1 MDEYIVHVLVP
12 ETGVRLIAE
21 DRSILSLVEARK
33 VMQDSVEFGNY
44 MQDIHDVSQNIWA
57 LHRVVT
63 VVEVVAEEDL
73 VATD

>member
-1 MDEYIVHVLVP
+1 MLKLFLETNILTSELAHPQKMDEYIVHVLVP

-44 MQDIHDVSQNIWA
+44 MQDIHDVSQNI
-57 LHRVVT
+57 
-63 VVEVVAEEDL
+63 
-73 VATD
+73 